1 MQLQVLQKWW
11 MWSPC
16 YRRFI
21 LFQCT
26 RTRLVKRI
34 TRGFCLLNNL
44 STWTLPPDRIVF
56 GFFLVDSWEDSTESW
71 HYPFTFVIT
80 QARPVFVSLWAWAGN
95 EHKPNLNSKSGSRT
109 CRTKLDL
116 SPSQTPAV
124 GRWPGGCPSP
134 NLARV
139 TSIYPCYPCYPNLSM
154 LSMDPCIH
162 VSCTYR
168 PHILY
173 KSATPPD

>member
-1 MQLQVLQKWW
+1 MQLQVLQKWC
-11 MWSPC
+11 MC

-71 HYPFTFVIT
+71 HCPFTFVIT

-109 CRTKLDL
+109 CRTKLAAPEWRE
-116 SPSQTPAV
+116 ST
-124 GRWPGGCPSP
+124 P
-134 NLARV
+134 NLAQV
-139 TSIYPCYPCYPNLSM
+139 TYPYISIYPC
-154 LSMDPCIH
+154 
-162 VSCTYR
+162 
-168 PHILY
+168 ILY
-173 KSATPPD
+173 LSATYLVLICNSPD

>member
-1 MQLQVLQKWW
+1 MQLQVLQKWC
-11 MWSPC
+11 MC

-44 STWTLPPDRIVF
+44 SAWTLPPDRIVF
-56 GFFLVDSWEDSTESW
+56 GFLSTLGRTAQLSW
-71 HYPFTFVIT
+71 HCPFTFVIT

-109 CRTKLDL
+109 CRTKLAAPEWRE
-116 SPSQTPAV
+116 ST
-124 GRWPGGCPSP
+124 P
-134 NLARV
+134 NLVQV
-139 TSIYPCYPCYPNLSM
+139 TYPYISIYYESMYPVL
-154 LSMDPCIH
+154 IGH
-162 VSCTYR
+162 VLIGNS
-168 PHILY
+168 
-173 KSATPPD
+173 PD

>member
-1 MQLQVLQKWW
+1 MQLQVLQKWC
-11 MWSPC
+11 MC

-71 HYPFTFVIT
+71 HCPFTFVIT

-95 EHKPNLNSKSGSRT
+95 EHKPNLQDCLQVRFLVDSWEDSWHCAFT
-109 CRTKLDL
+109 FMIT
-116 SPSQTPAV
+116 Q
-124 GRWPGGCPSP
+124 
-134 NLARV
+134 ARPV
-139 TSIYPCYPCYPNLSM
+139 F
-154 LSMDPCIH
+154 
-162 VSCTYR
+162 VS
-168 PHILY
+168 ILY
-173 KSATPPD
+173 LSATYLVLIGNSPD